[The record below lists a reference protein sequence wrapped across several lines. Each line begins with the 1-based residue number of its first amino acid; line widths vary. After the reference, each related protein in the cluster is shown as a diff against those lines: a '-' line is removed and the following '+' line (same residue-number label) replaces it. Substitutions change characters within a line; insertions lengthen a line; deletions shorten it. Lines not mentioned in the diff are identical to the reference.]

1 MKKYL
6 ILLISLILVFSSCT
20 PDAGNNVDNESFTVT
35 EVGDAVADAINGSKA
50 VIPNTQ
56 GGTAYQ
62 MSSRAL
68 PSDVSIDEMLLDLM
82 KNDAFVTAYYEVFS
96 SVEEVESISYG
107 FDTLEYGKS
116 YGTMTLSA
124 SGVSGVFDAG
134 NGVNIDSISVSF
146 DDGKDVVAITEKDVS
161 IQIGDENFS
170 SKANIS
176 MRDTR
181 VYSGATLVSFDY
193 SDSVDMVSGKYSIS
207 VSNLVYKDQK
217 VSDVSAVQKYV
228 ESQLSISGGGTTE
241 PDDPNPDNPSI
252 PGFATLVDQAAGEVF
267 SALNST
273 NILSSTTNFSHT
285 LTADITLDVSSEQTE
300 TTTGMKSDGHLE
312 LLIDQSTS
320 GVLNVSISGKIDLH
334 YNSGSG
340 MSSGIPNGKFGVIS
354 LDNFNFSIDMSAEGN
369 PQLIAND
376 DSGYAYTVE
385 ETYKDF
391 AGFNDVSFEDTAEDC
406 ASFVLAW
413 LNSESGVPGLTD
425 DNVVNTFDFDVE
437 GSFGDYDVVSIKM
450 VTNYDSMINKAE
462 YSGVFTLDAK
472 DSTAS
477 QPNLEA
483 IINVDKTSEVTYVI
497 EKLYRGGSNADIDN
511 LSSST
516 SNAIKTFVETYGDY
530 IGNI

>member
-1 MKKYL
+1 
-6 ILLISLILVFSSCT
+6 
-20 PDAGNNVDNESFTVT
+20 
-35 EVGDAVADAINGSKA
+35 
-50 VIPNTQ
+50 
-56 GGTAYQ
+56 
-62 MSSRAL
+62 
-68 PSDVSIDEMLLDLM
+68 
-82 KNDAFVTAYYEVFS
+82 
-96 SVEEVESISYG
+96 
-107 FDTLEYGKS
+107 
-116 YGTMTLSA
+116 
-124 SGVSGVFDAG
+124 
-134 NGVNIDSISVSF
+134 
-146 DDGKDVVAITEKDVS
+146 
-161 IQIGDENFS
+161 
-170 SKANIS
+170 
-176 MRDTR
+176 
-181 VYSGATLVSFDY
+181 
-193 SDSVDMVSGKYSIS
+193 
-207 VSNLVYKDQK
+207 
-217 VSDVSAVQKYV
+217 
-228 ESQLSISGGGTTE
+228 
-241 PDDPNPDNPSI
+241 
-252 PGFATLVDQAAGEVF
+252 
-267 SALNST
+267 
-273 NILSSTTNFSHT
+273 
-285 LTADITLDVSSEQTE
+285 
-300 TTTGMKSDGHLE
+300 
-312 LLIDQSTS
+312 
-320 GVLNVSISGKIDLH
+320 
-334 YNSGSG
+334 
-340 MSSGIPNGKFGVIS
+340 
-354 LDNFNFSIDMSAEGN
+354 MSAEGN

-425 DNVVNTFDFDVE
+425 ANVVNTFDFDVE

>member
-6 ILLISLILVFSSCT
+6 ILLISFILAFSSCT

-35 EVGDAVADAINGSKA
+35 EVGDAVADAIKGSKA
-50 VIPNTQ
+50 VMSNTQ
-56 GGTAYQ
+56 GVTAYQ

-68 PSDVSIDEMLLDLM
+68 PSDISIDEMLLDLM
-82 KNDAFVTAYYEVFS
+82 KNDAFITAYYEAFS
-96 SVEEVESISYG
+96 SVEEVESISHE
-107 FDTLEYGKS
+107 FDTSEYGKS

-124 SGVSGVFDAG
+124 SGVSGVIDAS

-146 DDGKDVVAITEKDVS
+146 DDGKDVVAITEKNVS
-161 IQIGDENFS
+161 IQIGDVNFS

-193 SDSVDMVSGKYSIS
+193 SDSIDMANGNYSIS

-228 ESQLSISGGGTTE
+228 ESKLSISGGGTTE
-241 PDDPNPDNPSI
+241 PDAPNPDNPSI
-252 PGFATLVDQAAGEVF
+252 PGFAALIDEAAGEVF

-273 NILSSTTNFSHT
+273 DILSSATNFSHT

-300 TTTGMKSDGHLE
+300 TTTGMKSDGHLD

-320 GVLNVSISGKIDLH
+320 GILNVSISGKIDLH
-334 YNSGSG
+334 YSGSG
-340 MSSGIPNGKFGVIS
+340 ISFGIPNGKFGVIS
-354 LDNFNFSIDMSAEGN
+354 LDNFNFSIDTEGN
-369 PQLIAND
+369 PIVND
-376 DSGYAYTVE
+376 ASGYTYQVE
-385 ETYKDF
+385 DAYKDLE
-391 AGFNDVSFEDTAEDC
+391 GFNDVSFEETAANC
-406 ASFVLAW
+406 ASFILAW
-413 LNSESGVPGLTD
+413 LNSENGVPGLTD
-425 DNVVNTFDFDVE
+425 GNVVNTFDFDVE
-437 GSFGDYDVVSIKM
+437 GSFGDYDVVSINM
-450 VTNYDSMINKAE
+450 VTNYDSMTNKAE
-462 YSGVFTLDAK
+462 YSGVFTLIAN
-472 DSTAS
+472 DSAAS
-477 QPNLEA
+477 QPYLEA
-483 IINVDKTSEVTYVI
+483 IINVNKTSEVTYVI

-516 SNAIKTFVETYGDY
+516 SDAIKTFVETYGDY